1 MTYLFTGPLPE
12 HGTDDGRRR
21 ALMHTGRNVVA
32 VSHIPFFKSW
42 GRLGTLQQMLGW
54 GPCIRRYNRHL
65 LSVAR
70 AHRCKFVWIER
81 GSLISPDTLQSIKRD
96 TGARLIC
103 YSTDDI
109 AYKGNYWR
117 LHLEGIRLYDLYFTT
132 NRFNVPELKA
142 LGARNV
148 VLTQLGYDCETY
160 KPRNITPEERRTLGS
175 DVAFSGHWEPATERL
190 LTKAL
195 SLGLPLRIRGV
206 SWGKAKKNPA
216 LRGITSTTLL
226 GPEDHSKAYI
236 ATTVNLGINSTQSRN
251 LSSGRT
257 FEIPASG
264 AFMLA
269 ARTIEHQMFFE
280 EDKEAVFFDSP
291 EELVDKAI
299 YYLRNE
305 AARQAIAEA
314 GHRRC
319 VTSGYSWR
327 ELMGGMATLA
337 ERNL

>member
-1 MTYLFTGPLPE
+1 
-12 HGTDDGRRR
+12 
-21 ALMHTGRNVVA
+21 
-32 VSHIPFFKSW
+32 
-42 GRLGTLQQMLGW
+42 
-54 GPCIRRYNRHL
+54 
-65 LSVAR
+65 
-70 AHRCKFVWIER
+70 
-81 GSLISPDTLQSIKRD
+81 
-96 TGARLIC
+96 
-103 YSTDDI
+103 
-109 AYKGNYWR
+109 
-117 LHLEGIRLYDLYFTT
+117 
-132 NRFNVPELKA
+132 
-142 LGARNV
+142 
-148 VLTQLGYDCETY
+148 
-160 KPRNITPEERRTLGS
+160 
-175 DVAFSGHWEPATERL
+175 
-190 LTKAL
+190 
-195 SLGLPLRIRGV
+195 
-206 SWGKAKKNPA
+206 
-216 LRGITSTTLL
+216 
-226 GPEDHSKAYI
+226 
-236 ATTVNLGINSTQSRN
+236 VNLGINSTQSRN